1 MRAGRETIGPR
12 RPPPPLVKVARSRRQ
27 TSNETSDGREPGAK
41 EALELRPLGALVFLT
56 LRSWPSLTTG
66 AGAVC
71 GERESAARRRRG
83 NRRWAARRD
92 ATAVGGGGSKV
103 DAPAGAF
110 HELNSREKKKL
121 LSVWLRAPNSPVP
134 RLLQREPKHKKKK
147 PAALPV

>member
-1 MRAGRETIGPR
+1 MIGPR

-27 TSNETSDGREPGAK
+27 TSNETTDGREPGAK
-41 EALELRPLGALVFLT
+41 EEEALEFQPLGALVFLT
-56 LRSWPSLTTG
+56 LRSRPSLTTG

-71 GERESAARRRRG
+71 GDLESESAARRRRR

-110 HELNSREKKKL
+110 HELNGKEKKKL
-121 LSVWLRAPNSPVP
+121 LSVWLRALNSPVP
-134 RLLQREPKHKKKK
+134 LLLQREPKHTKKK